1 MYLRDDMVDIR
12 LLLML
17 LSVLLMPSF
26 IFVSLDT
33 SSLAIGMLV
42 SSFLIQAIL
51 MTSRDAF
58 KLDVELLFLFSI
70 ILLLVSINC
79 AVICFIYQDIKPLL
93 SLVWFFV
100 AFTAMLLGRYIFY
113 VSFDR
118 VYSTLFYAIVLL
130 LLIGWVEI
138 LFGMHW
144 GGYGLL
150 EKSVFPFSEESHY
163 ALALC
168 MMFLPYILISKSFK
182 VVFIFLLNVLLLA
195 LLFPNLT
202 LLVVFCLSCLMYVL
216 RMRPVYLFFCAGLL
230 IIFGLVF
237 FIFLLDYFPY
247 FQSRLTFENSDNLTT
262 LVFFQGWVM
271 AYTNFVETYG
281 LGIGFQML
289 GTEATYFPDVSERI
303 YYLTGKYFNIYDGG
317 FLLAKVV
324 AEFGIL
330 GLLLVGFYLF
340 SLLKIVFYINRYFRT
355 SKEGAVHEKQ
365 LKKKILIYGFFVAFS
380 IEFFLRGYGYFSPGV
395 FLVIAALYVS
405 FLNKRRIA
413 A

>member
-1 MYLRDDMVDIR
+1 MCLRDGVVDIR

-17 LSVLLMPSF
+17 LTVSLMPSF
-26 IFVSLDT
+26 IFVFLNT

-51 MTSRDAF
+51 MTARGAF
-58 KLDVELLFLFSI
+58 KVDAELLFLFSI
-70 ILLLVSINC
+70 ILLLVAINC

-93 SLVWFFV
+93 SLVWFLV
-100 AFTAMLLGRYIFY
+100 AFTAMLLGRYMFY
-113 VSFDR
+113 ISFEKI
-118 VYSTLFYAIVLL
+118 YATLFYAIALL
-130 LLIGWVEI
+130 LLIGWVEV

-144 GGYGLL
+144 GGYATL

-168 MMFLPYILISKSFK
+168 MMILPYILISKSFK
-182 VVFIFLLNVLLLA
+182 IVAFFLLNVLFLA

-202 LLVVFCLSCLMYVL
+202 LLVVFCLSCCMYVL
-216 RMRPVYLFFCAGLL
+216 RMKPAYLFFCAGLL
-230 IIFGLVF
+230 VIVGMIF

-262 LVFFQGWVM
+262 LVFLQGWIM
-271 AYTNFVETYG
+271 AYTNLVETYG

-289 GTEATYFPDVSERI
+289 GTEATYFPDVTERI
-303 YYLTGKYFNIYDGG
+303 YFLTGKYFNIYDGG

-330 GLLLVGFYLF
+330 GLFLAGFYLY
-340 SLLKIVFYINRYFRT
+340 SLFKIAFYINHYFRS
-355 SKEGAVHEKQ
+355 SKKSAANEAH

-405 FLNKRRIA
+405 FLNKRRVVA
-413 A
+413 

>member
-1 MYLRDDMVDIR
+1 MHLRTGRVDIR

-17 LSVLLMPSF
+17 LTVLLMPSF
-26 IFVSLDT
+26 VFVSLNA

-51 MTSRDAF
+51 ITSRDAF
-58 KLDVELLFLFSI
+58 KIDVELLFLFSVV
-70 ILLLVSINC
+70 LMLVAINC

-100 AFTAMLLGRYIFY
+100 AFTAMLLGRYVSSVSFNKIYFTIFY
-113 VSFDR
+113 VISF
-118 VYSTLFYAIVLL
+118 L
-130 LLIGWVEI
+130 LLIGWIEV

-144 GGYGLL
+144 GVYGTL

-168 MMFLPYILISKSFK
+168 MMILPYILISKSYK
-182 VVFIFLLNVLLLA
+182 TVVFFLLNILLLA

-216 RMRPVYLFFCAGLL
+216 RMKPVYLFFCAGLL
-230 IIFGLVF
+230 VIVGIVF
-237 FIFLLDYFPY
+237 FAFLLDYFPY

-262 LVFFQGWVM
+262 LVFLQGWFM
-271 AYTNFVETYG
+271 AYANLVETYG

-289 GTEATYFPDVSERI
+289 GTEATNFPDVTERI
-303 YYLTGKYFNIYDGG
+303 YFLTGKYFNIYDGG
-317 FLLAKVV
+317 FLLAKLV
-324 AEFGIL
+324 AEFGML
-330 GLLLVGFYLF
+330 GGLLVCFYLF
-340 SLLKIVFYINRYFRT
+340 SLFKIAFYINRYFRAPEK
-355 SKEGAVHEKQ
+355 SAVHEDK
-365 LKKKILIYGFFVAFS
+365 LKKRILIYGFFVAFS

-395 FLVIAALYVS
+395 FLVIAAFYVS
-405 FLNKRRIA
+405 FLNKRRVVA
-413 A
+413 

>member
-1 MYLRDDMVDIR
+1 MYLRNGIVDLR
-12 LLLML
+12 LLLIFL
-17 LSVLLMPSF
+17 TVLLMPSF
-26 IFVSLDT
+26 IFVTLDT

-42 SSFLIQAIL
+42 SSFLIQAVL
-51 MTSRDAF
+51 TTSRGAF
-58 KLDVELLFLFSI
+58 KIDAELLFLFSI
-70 ILLLVSINC
+70 ILLLVAINC

-93 SLVWFFV
+93 SLIWFYV
-100 AFTAMLLGRYIFY
+100 AFTAMLLGRYVFY
-113 VSFDR
+113 MSFDR
-118 VYSTLFYAIVLL
+118 LYATLFYSIVLL
-130 LLIGWVEI
+130 LIIGWVEI

-144 GGYGLL
+144 GGYGTL

-168 MMFLPYILISKSFK
+168 MMILPYVLISNSFK
-182 VVFIFLLNVLLLA
+182 VVVIFLLNVLFLA

-216 RMRPVYLFFCAGLL
+216 RMKPVYLFFCAGFL
-230 IIFGLVF
+230 IIIGLVF

-262 LVFFQGWVM
+262 LVFLQGWIM
-271 AYTNFVETYG
+271 AYTNLVETYG

-317 FLLAKVV
+317 FLLAKIV

-330 GLLLVGFYLF
+330 GLLLVLFYLF
-340 SLLKIVFYINRYFRT
+340 SLLKISFYINRYFR
-355 SKEGAVHEKQ
+355 SAKENAPHEAQ
-365 LKKKILIYGFFVAFS
+365 LKKKILVYGFFIAFS

-395 FLVIAALYVS
+395 FLVIAAIYVS
-405 FLNKRRIA
+405 FLNKRRIME
-413 A
+413 